1 MDTVNIGRGMC
12 RTTVR
17 SKAKREQLAMVA
29 GIKVEENRVIFPS
42 WMRRSVER
50 VVSGARR
57 KRQAKPEQINLVDVI
72 EGKDAANG

>member
-17 SKAKREQLAMVA
+17 SRAKRERLAMVA
-29 GIKVEENRVIFPS
+29 GIRVDEDRVIFPS
-42 WMRRSVER
+42 WMLRSVER

-57 KRQAKPEQINLVDVI
+57 KRHPKPEQINLVDVI
-72 EGKDAANG
+72 ERKTANG